1 MKQRSRFVFPIVLLV
16 VIGLFALLRPAVA
29 DDVDSFIYLP
39 LINKSLP
46 PPTPTP
52 TPTPPPSP
60 TPVPPPVGHNVV
72 CQQFDADELCAWVS
86 NGSPPRNS
94 NVTVYGRFYQNGVPV
109 SGLGM
114 STTWYYRTT
123 TVGCTGMTDAAGT
136 ASCMRSIGQASLGYQ
151 VNIVVVIG
159 GRQVT
164 TWFTPQ

>member
-1 MKQRSRFVFPIVLLV
+1 MKQRSRFVFPILLL
-16 VIGLFALLRPAVA
+16 IIMGLSAFLYPALA

-39 LINKSLP
+39 LISKSL

-52 TPTPPPSP
+52 TPTPLPSP
-60 TPVPPPVGHNVV
+60 TPAPPPSGHNVV

-86 NGSPPRNS
+86 NGSPARYS

-123 TVGCTGMTDAAGT
+123 TVGCTGMTNAAGI
-136 ASCMRSIGQASLGYQ
+136 ASCTRSIGQASLGYQ